1 METVKLFLAYYGS
14 VRKRTNSLLKVI
26 PPDQIN
32 FAYKPG
38 KYTIT
43 DQIRHIA
50 AVERFMFAE
59 TVVGRKS
66 LYRGCGK
73 ELADGYE
80 NVLTF
85 FDRSHNETLDI
96 IRDLADEDLKCNCF
110 TPTGAEVNIG
120 KWLQLLA
127 EHEIHHRAQLYIYL
141 NMLAV
146 KTPPMYGLTSEELA
160 SAFRREDL

>member
-14 VRKRTNSLLKVI
+14 VRKRTNSL
-26 PPDQIN
+26 
-32 FAYKPG
+32 
-38 KYTIT
+38 
-43 DQIRHIA
+43 
-50 AVERFMFAE
+50 
-59 TVVGRKS
+59 
-66 LYRGCGK
+66 
-73 ELADGYE
+73 ADGYE

-85 FDRSHNETLDI
+85 FDRSHYETLDI

-160 SAFRREDL
+160 SAFRPSDQDPISRPRI